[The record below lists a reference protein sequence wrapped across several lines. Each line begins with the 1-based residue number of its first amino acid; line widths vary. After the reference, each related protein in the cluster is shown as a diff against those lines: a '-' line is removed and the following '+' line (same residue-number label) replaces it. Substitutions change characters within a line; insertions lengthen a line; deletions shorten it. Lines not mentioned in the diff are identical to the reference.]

1 LAWRARR
8 AAGAPGQPGLLPA
21 VARPEGAARVA
32 SGWSARRSGD
42 ERVEA
47 DRRHRQLDGE
57 PERAGGIGLAR
68 PEGLELA
75 LPTIVVDWVD
85 VLVEALRAPRA
96 SGSGRE
102 AGATSPTLLIP
113 ATFRPAFIDAKPRIG
128 RRRARPSPRRSPGAP
143 LRGQGAGVPARVRVL
158 TMSGSTVPQAAGF
171 FLRISPECRKSTQW
185 RNAR

>member
-1 LAWRARR
+1 MASPRGGLPQPTHSEAVLVRAARLAHDEYLPLIASATARAPLRLAWRARR

-75 LPTIVVDWVD
+75 LPTIVVDGVD
-85 VLVEALRAPRA
+85 VLAEALR
-96 SGSGRE
+96 
-102 AGATSPTLLIP
+102 
-113 ATFRPAFIDAKPRIG
+113 
-128 RRRARPSPRRSPGAP
+128 
-143 LRGQGAGVPARVRVL
+143 VP
-158 TMSGSTVPQAAGF
+158 
-171 FLRISPECRKSTQW
+171 
-185 RNAR
+185 